1 LCSAGDTYNAT
12 PYLAGRAWH
21 LFLQVLLFH
30 KKPPAVRVT
39 EAAKR
44 QLAAHLSRITEFEP
58 AASIVWSSNVVDGV
72 THPPRWG
79 VAFYDIGRRPSGRVV
94 SIDGVPFVFTQV
106 RAYTHLNGATLDYRD
121 GRFVVNEGT

>member
-1 LCSAGDTYNAT
+1 MARRT
-12 PYLAGRAWH
+12 LAGRVWH
-21 LFLQVLLFH
+21 HLLQLLLFY
-30 KKPPAVRVT
+30 KKPPAVRLT

-58 AASIVWSSNVVDGV
+58 AASILWSSNVVDGI

-94 SIDGVPFVFTQV
+94 SIEGLPFVFTQE
-106 RAYTHLNGATLDYRD
+106 RAYTHLSGATLDYRE
-121 GRFVVNEGT
+121 GRFVVDGGK